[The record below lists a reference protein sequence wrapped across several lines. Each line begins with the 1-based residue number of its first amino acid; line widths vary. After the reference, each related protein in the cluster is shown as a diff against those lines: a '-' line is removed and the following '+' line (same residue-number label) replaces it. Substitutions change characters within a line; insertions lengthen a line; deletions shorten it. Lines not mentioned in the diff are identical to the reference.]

1 MSHSRHNHGT
11 KIIFSCRIHKC
22 PHASFL
28 YHVIIIIFAEK
39 ELTEMESMTWI
50 ELLSLLIGTSGLT
63 GLIVSIVTLKY
74 AKSKAESEAK
84 SAEAGAQG
92 AQAEADM
99 KRQDYYQEI
108 IEDMEKDR
116 QRMKVVRDEQ
126 ETYINELK
134 DDLKRRKEE
143 KEMLRKENAE
153 LQHTIDEL
161 RNTQR
166 TQGDEIAMLRRLY
179 EGLKPLVCT
188 NINCQTRQSVV
199 MGLVADDSFD
209 AVEEARKNVR
219 NEGKEK

>member
-1 MSHSRHNHGT
+1 MQKKNVH
-11 KIIFSCRIHKC
+11 
-22 PHASFL
+22 
-28 YHVIIIIFAEK
+28 
-39 ELTEMESMTWI
+39 MESMSWI
-50 ELLSLLIGTSGLT
+50 EILTLLIGTSGLT
-63 GLIVSIVTLKY
+63 GLVVSIVTLKY
-74 AKSKAESEAK
+74 AKSKAKSEAK
-84 SAEAGAQG
+84 SAEADAQG

-116 QRMKVVRDEQ
+116 QRMKSVRDEQ
-126 ETYINELK
+126 ETYIKELK

-143 KEMLRKENAE
+143 KEMLRKENAD

-166 TQGDEIAMLRRLY
+166 EQGDEIAMLRRLY

-188 NINCQTRQSVV
+188 NINCSVRQSVV

-209 AVEEARKNVR
+209 AVEVAKKNNNNERK
-219 NEGKEK
+219 EE

>member
-1 MSHSRHNHGT
+1 MSHSWHNHGT
-11 KIIFSCRIHKC
+11 KIIVSCRIRKC
-22 PHASFL
+22 PNASFHN
-28 YHVIIIIFAEK
+28 YVIISIFAEK
-39 ELTEMESMTWI
+39 ELTDMESMTWL
-50 ELLSLLIGTSGLT
+50 ELLSIIIGTNGLT

-74 AKSKAESEAK
+74 AKSKAKSEAK

-116 QRMKVVRDEQ
+116 QRMKLVRDEQ
-126 ETYINELK
+126 EAYINELK

-143 KEMLRKENAE
+143 KEMLRKENSE

-166 TQGDEIAMLRRLY
+166 AQGDEIAMLRRLY

-209 AVEEARKNVR
+209 AVEEAK
-219 NEGKEK
+219 KECQK

>member
-1 MSHSRHNHGT
+1 
-11 KIIFSCRIHKC
+11 
-22 PHASFL
+22 
-28 YHVIIIIFAEK
+28 
-39 ELTEMESMTWI
+39 MESMTWI

-74 AKSKAESEAK
+74 ARSKAESEAK

-143 KEMLRKENAE
+143 KEMLRKEN
-153 LQHTIDEL
+153 
-161 RNTQR
+161 
-166 TQGDEIAMLRRLY
+166 
-179 EGLKPLVCT
+179 
-188 NINCQTRQSVV
+188 S
-199 MGLVADDSFD
+199 
-209 AVEEARKNVR
+209 
-219 NEGKEK
+219 